1 LSLMLLCGVGMF
13 TRSLQA
19 AAEFDPGYAR
29 ENVTIAAIEAPPGR
43 DRVEFFS
50 DLLPRLAQLPGVLN
64 VGAASQ
70 FEIANNPDYSIVI
83 EGSDEPPQLALMGDA
98 ATEGF
103 FEAMGV
109 PLIEGRTF
117 AAGDHGKPLMII
129 NQTLA
134 TQLWQNESPI
144 GKRIR
149 ETERPDVWY
158 TVVGVVADMRRQGIE
173 TKSIA
178 QMFRPSFTGRMSVAI
193 RGSGDAN
200 ALASHIRE
208 QVATLAPGSPAP
220 DITTVERTL
229 EADSAPRRFHTQLLT
244 AFAMVALI
252 LCAIGLFGLQRH
264 AVERRRR
271 EIGLRMA
278 VGANRVDVLRLI
290 VGPGV
295 KLILAGTVIGLAGSL
310 WLASLVQ
317 SFLFGVNARDQ
328 TTLALSSLAL
338 IAVGVA
344 ASYLP
349 ARRATQIEPTQALK
363 QE

>member
-1 LSLMLLCGVGMF
+1 
-13 TRSLQA
+13 
-19 AAEFDPGYAR
+19 
-29 ENVTIAAIEAPPGR
+29 
-43 DRVEFFS
+43 
-50 DLLPRLAQLPGVLN
+50 
-64 VGAASQ
+64 
-70 FEIANNPDYSIVI
+70 
-83 EGSDEPPQLALMGDA
+83 
-98 ATEGF
+98 
-103 FEAMGV
+103 
-109 PLIEGRTF
+109 
-117 AAGDHGKPLMII
+117 MII

-290 VGPGV
+290 VGQGV
-295 KLILAGTVIGLAGSL
+295 KLSLAGTVIGLAGSL